1 MLKIFVFVASTVA
14 QTFQVESTWK
24 WLWLRERFLCRD
36 RFPSAKLLTS
46 SSAVVENSTGDGK
59 GLNETNVRYLGKVF
73 QTLDQDHA
81 YNHLPGCGLESHLQ
95 ALFFK
100 EFQ

>member
-1 MLKIFVFVASTVA
+1 MLKILVFVASIVVEV
-14 QTFQVESTWK
+14 FQVEPMWK
-24 WLWLRERFLCRD
+24 WLWLRERFLCRE
-36 RFPSAKLLTS
+36 RFASARLLTS
-46 SSAVVENSTGDGK
+46 SPTIGGISARCGK

-73 QTLDQDHA
+73 QTLDRDQA
-81 YNHLPGCGLESHLQ
+81 YDHLPGCGLESYLQ